1 MKLFICKGDRLTQ
14 LHEKQFNTELE
25 IQKITEKNLET
36 VFGLEFVKSELTLN
50 NLRIDTLAY
59 NPETTAFTVLE
70 YKKKQNY
77 SVIDQGFAY
86 LNLLLT
92 NQADFILEYNQ
103 IKNKSLGK
111 KDIDWTQSRVTFI
124 SPQFTQYQ
132 RQAINFQDLP
142 FELWEVHQ
150 YENNTLIYN
159 QIETSQNA
167 ASITTITRPNTIAQ
181 KIAKKIKV
189 YKEQDHIEKTA
200 PELQEIYQGLKER
213 ILNLSPEI
221 ESKAKKLYMAFKI
234 QNSNI
239 VSVVFQK
246 SQLKLI
252 LALSK
257 GTLNDPYN
265 HTRDVSNIGHWAS
278 GDYELT
284 IKQNTDLDE
293 IMPLIK
299 QAYQKNK

>member
-1 MKLFICKGDRLTQ
+1 MMI
-14 LHEKQFNTELE
+14 
-25 IQKITEKNLET
+25 
-36 VFGLEFVKSELTLN
+36 
-50 NLRIDTLAY
+50 
-59 NPETTAFTVLE
+59 
-70 YKKKQNY
+70 
-77 SVIDQGFAY
+77 
-86 LNLLLT
+86 
-92 NQADFILEYNQ
+92 
-103 IKNKSLGK
+103 SLGFFTSLLVISSILQFYEVIPGIEN
-111 KDIDWTQSRVTFI
+111 DTIRFI
-124 SPQFTQYQ
+124 MSQTIFIVLVMAALLISLECYMTSQ
-132 RQAINFQDLP
+132 ITK
-142 FELWEVHQ
+142 V
-150 YENNTLIYN
+150 IYN

-189 YKEQDHIEKTA
+189 YKEQDHIEKTT

-221 ESKAKKLYMAFKI
+221 ETKAKKLYMAFKI

-252 LALSK
+252 LALPK

-299 QAYQKNK
+299 QSYQKNK